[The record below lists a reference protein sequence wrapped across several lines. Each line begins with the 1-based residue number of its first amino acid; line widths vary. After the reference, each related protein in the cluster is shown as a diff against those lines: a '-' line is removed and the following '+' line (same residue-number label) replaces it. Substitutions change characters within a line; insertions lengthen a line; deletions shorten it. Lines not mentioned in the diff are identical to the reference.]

1 MVLTVKDLMEYL
13 EIQPKWAEVIISID
27 GVEMKAQRVR
37 RDFSAESRNLVKKKF
52 VVISDR

>member
-27 GVEMKAQRVR
+27 GVETKAQRVR
-37 RDFSAESRNLVKKKF
+37 RDFSAESRNLAKKKF